1 MPTFEI
7 RYVKKL
13 CDDTGHE
20 HDVCQSVTTVKAPNA
35 HEALRLAEAQ
45 VCGSRQL
52 SDWTIFAD
60 AVELRETSPLP
71 AARPNADMVP

>member
-7 RYVKKL
+7 RYIKKL

-20 HDVCQSVTTVKAPNA
+20 HDACQSVTTVEAPNA
-35 HEALRLAEAQ
+35 HEALRLVESQ
-45 VCGSRQL
+45 VCGSRHL

-60 AVELRETSPLP
+60 AVELRATSPLR
-71 AARPNADMVP
+71 AAPKTGLSF